1 MTSPPTTN
9 GNVMSMN
16 NPWPHKS
23 SMENLIEQSISATTR
38 CYTCDGLVYMV
49 EKKKTTNHIYHDRC
63 FRCRICKRT
72 LTESSLNEEGDDI
85 YCTNC
90 YRKKQRGD
98 CNSLEFQRATADRAQ
113 YIYNKHHRDVPRTTE
128 IPRLPTKPDFLRHPS
143 LALRQ
148 LERKFLSNPE
158 STVNHNGISNGN
170 IENHRQSTVTSSFSP
185 LINVKPIPSILSSMK
200 DEPSP
205 SLHFSPAFSLSPR
218 QYLIATSTQPKTFHE
233 LYESQNDRRPSHSL
247 VNSIDSVPIQ
257 SKLFN
262 SDLPMTSLPRSESE
276 RKFSIVVDLNEE
288 NGYKDIDEKKSTH
301 HVPKIFAS
309 SIRGRSK
316 SAHRG
321 VHRYKMK

>member
-1 MTSPPTTN
+1 MASPPTTN
-9 GNVMSMN
+9 GSVMSMN

-23 SMENLIEQSISATTR
+23 SMGNLIEDSISATAR

-49 EKKKTTNHIYHDRC
+49 EKKKTTNHIYHNRC
-63 FRCRICKRT
+63 FRCRICKRA

-85 YCTNC
+85 YCANC

-98 CNSLEFQRATADRAQ
+98 CNSLEFQRAANDRAQ
-113 YIYNKHHRDVPRTTE
+113 YIYNKHRRDVPRTIE
-128 IPRLPTKPDFLRHPS
+128 IPRLPTKPDFVRHPS

-158 STVNHNGISNGN
+158 SHINHNEISNGN
-170 IENHRQSTVTSSFSP
+170 IENHRQSTVTPSFSR
-185 LINVKPIPSILSSMK
+185 LINVKPISSILSSMK

-218 QYLIATSTQPKTFHE
+218 QSLTTTYSQPNTFHE
-233 LYESQNDRRPSHSL
+233 LYKSQNDRRSSHPL
-247 VNSIDSVPIQ
+247 VNSIDSVPFQ

-262 SDLPMTSLPRSESE
+262 SHLPMTTSPKSESE
-276 RKFSIVVDLNEE
+276 RKYSIVVDLNEE
-288 NGYKDIDEKKSTH
+288 NGHKDIDEKKSTYR
-301 HVPKIFAS
+301 VINMPTS

-321 VHRYKMK
+321 VYRYKMK